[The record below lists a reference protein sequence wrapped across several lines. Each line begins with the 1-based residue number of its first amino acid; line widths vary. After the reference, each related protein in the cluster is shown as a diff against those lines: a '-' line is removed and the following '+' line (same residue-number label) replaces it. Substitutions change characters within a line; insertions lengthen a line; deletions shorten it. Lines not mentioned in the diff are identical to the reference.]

1 MARFFISASNMFGG
15 IAYLTSAERDHI
27 KVLRLRQGET
37 FTVCDGSGNDYTCR
51 LDKTEEGDLCGRII
65 KTEPSVGE
73 PTVNVAVFAALAKG
87 DKNETVIQKC
97 VELGAREINIF
108 PSARCVSRING
119 QAAAAK
125 KTERWQKISLEAA
138 KQSGRA
144 LVPEVHDVVSFDEA
158 LQMAGE
164 LDKCIIP
171 YEKAEGMESSR
182 KAVYGIR
189 ECGSAGIFIGPEGG
203 FDTSEVEKA
212 VRAGAVPVT
221 LGHRILR
228 TETAG
233 AAVMSVIMFASDR
246 D

>member
-1 MARFFISASNMFGG
+1 MPRFFIDKNDISEDRVIITGDDVN
-15 IAYLTSAERDHI
+15 HI
-27 KVLRLRQGET
+27 RNVLRMKPGDEISLSDRLGTDYHGIITGFEDG
-37 FTVCDGSGNDYTCR
+37 TVT
-51 LDKTEEGDLCGRII
+51 
-65 KTEPSVGE
+65 
-73 PTVNVAVFAALAKG
+73 VAVKNSWPSYAELPVKLYLFQALVKG
-87 DKNETVIQKC
+87 DKMDTVVQKA
-97 VELGAREINIF
+97 VELGAYKIVPFSCER
-108 PSARCVSRING
+108 AVVRLDA
-119 QAAAAK
+119 QKAAK
-125 KTERWQKISLEAA
+125 KVKRWNAVAEAAA